1 MYFSGVSEHPCE
13 QLASPVLMLSIKN
26 DLDWVFVYFFHK
38 SSFLCGIQG
47 KDYASLSGGLLV
59 QGHRFWGRPDLRHV
73 LLCRVNPKSLGN
85 PGLCRSWLLDL
96 HIASCPH
103 RSPKYWFCLPKLPNC
118 SCAIPH
124 VQSRD
129 AGRLELYSDT
139 AALEHTSKYGG
150 K

>member
-59 QGHRFWGRPDLRHV
+59 QGPSLLEKTRPPT
-73 LLCRVNPKSLGN
+73 RV
-85 PGLCRSWLLDL
+85 
-96 HIASCPH
+96 A
-103 RSPKYWFCLPKLPNC
+103 
-118 SCAIPH
+118 
-124 VQSRD
+124 VQSKPEISWKPW
-129 AGRLELYSDT
+129 ALQVL
-139 AALEHTSKYGG
+139 AA
-150 K
+150 